1 MTATPSAFAHP
12 DTFARRHIGPQADE
26 TAAMLQ
32 TLGHDS
38 LDAMI
43 DALVPA
49 DIRLTAPLD
58 IPPALSEFDALR
70 QLKAIASKNQVFKS
84 YLGLGYHD
92 CITPPVIQ
100 RNILENPGWYT
111 QYTPY
116 QAEISQGRLESLLNF
131 QTMVCDLTGLDIANA
146 SMLDEAT
153 AAAEA
158 MTLCHRALPPHDERA
173 KFFVSD
179 ACHPQTIALV
189 KTRAEALK
197 LEIIVSN
204 HETFAFDNTVFGGLV
219 QYPTTT
225 GTVLDYSAFAAKA
238 HAAGALLVVAA
249 DILALTVLRAP
260 GEFGADVCVGSSQR
274 FGVPLGY
281 GGPHAAFFA
290 TRDAF
295 KRNLPG
301 RLVGVSKDGRGK
313 VGLRLSLGTRE
324 QHIRREKATSN
335 ICTAQA
341 LLANIAAMYAVY
353 HGPAGLAA
361 IAQRVHR
368 HTRLLAAGVAKLGH
382 AVLTTTYFDTLAIQ
396 LKGYTSKEIVTIAEK
411 HGVNFRVLGKETLG
425 VALDETTDLADVE
438 LLVRIFNAGF
448 ELPFKLEE
456 FYAQAEACDY
466 GAHARTSTFLT
477 APVFNRHHSET
488 EMLRY
493 LRKLESRDLSLCQAM
508 IPLGSCT
515 MKLNATSEMLPVTWP
530 EFGKIHPFAPL
541 KQTLGYQ
548 ELFKQLEQWL
558 GEITGFAGISLQ
570 PNSGAQ
576 GEYAG
581 LLVIAKYLATN
592 GQAHRD
598 ICLIP
603 NSAHGTNPASAVM
616 AGMKVVAVACDAQ
629 GNIDVADLRAK
640 TAAHAAN
647 LACLMVTYPSTHG
660 VFEGTIR
667 EICQIIHDAGGQV
680 YMDGANMNAQV
691 GLTSPGFIGADVC
704 HLNLHKTFCIPH
716 GGGGPGM
723 GPIGVAE
730 HLVDFLPD
738 HPVVPL
744 GGEDP
749 IGPVSA
755 APWGSASILPIS
767 WVYIACMGGAG
778 VTEATKYA
786 ILNANYI
793 SRRLE
798 EYFPTLYKGTGGLVA
813 HECILDLRGFKATT
827 AEDVAKRLMDYSFH
841 APTLS
846 WPVAGTLMVEPT
858 ESEPKCEL
866 DRFCDAMIAIH
877 GEMTAVETGK
887 ADKANNLLKGAPHT
901 ADQIAGEWNRPYTR
915 EQAAFPVK
923 SLVDYKFWPPVAR
936 VDNVFGDRNLVCSCV
951 GMENYQ

>member
-1 MTATPSAFAHP
+1 MTATPAAFAHP
-12 DTFARRHIGPQADE
+12 DTFVRRHIGPRADE
-26 TAAMLQ
+26 TAEMLKS
-32 TLGHDS
+32 LGHDS

-49 DIRLTAPLD
+49 DIRLTAPLN

-146 SMLDEAT
+146 SMLDEGT

-158 MTLCHRALPPHDERA
+158 MTLCHRAMPPNDERA
-173 KFFVSD
+173 KFFVSE

-197 LEIIVSN
+197 LEVVVGN
-204 HETFAFDNTVFGGLV
+204 HETFAFDNSVFGALV

-225 GTVLDYSAFAAKA
+225 GSVLDYTDFAAKA
-238 HAAGALLVVAA
+238 HAAGALVVVAA

-260 GEFGADVCVGSSQR
+260 GEFGADVCVGSAQR

-290 TRDAF
+290 TRDAY
-295 KRNLPG
+295 KRNMPG
-301 RLVGVSKDGRGK
+301 RLVGVSKDARGK

-353 HGPAGLAA
+353 HGPKGLAA

-368 HTRLLAAGVAKLGH
+368 HTRVLAAGVEKLGH
-382 AVLTTTYFDTLAIQ
+382 SVLTTAYFDTLAIQ

-411 HGVNFRVLGKETLG
+411 HGVNLRVLDKATLG

-456 FYAQAEACDY
+456 FYAQAEAA
-466 GAHARTSTFLT
+466 GFGVHARTTKFLT

-515 MKLNATSEMLPVTWP
+515 MKLNATSEMFPVTWP

-548 ELFKQLEQWL
+548 EMFKQLEQWL
-558 GEITGFAGISLQ
+558 AEATGFAGISLQ
-570 PNSGAQ
+570 PNSGSQ

-581 LLVIAKYLATN
+581 LLVIAKYLAT
-592 GQAHRD
+592 
-598 ICLIP
+598 
-603 NSAHGTNPASAVM
+603 
-616 AGMKVVAVACDAQ
+616 
-629 GNIDVADLRAK
+629 
-640 TAAHAAN
+640 
-647 LACLMVTYPSTHG
+647 
-660 VFEGTIR
+660 
-667 EICQIIHDAGGQV
+667 
-680 YMDGANMNAQV
+680 
-691 GLTSPGFIGADVC
+691 
-704 HLNLHKTFCIPH
+704 
-716 GGGGPGM
+716 
-723 GPIGVAE
+723 
-730 HLVDFLPD
+730 
-738 HPVVPL
+738 
-744 GGEDP
+744 
-749 IGPVSA
+749 
-755 APWGSASILPIS
+755 
-767 WVYIACMGGAG
+767 
-778 VTEATKYA
+778 
-786 ILNANYI
+786 
-793 SRRLE
+793 
-798 EYFPTLYKGTGGLVA
+798 
-813 HECILDLRGFKATT
+813 
-827 AEDVAKRLMDYSFH
+827 
-841 APTLS
+841 
-846 WPVAGTLMVEPT
+846 
-858 ESEPKCEL
+858 
-866 DRFCDAMIAIH
+866 
-877 GEMTAVETGK
+877 
-887 ADKANNLLKGAPHT
+887 
-901 ADQIAGEWNRPYTR
+901 
-915 EQAAFPVK
+915 
-923 SLVDYKFWPPVAR
+923 
-936 VDNVFGDRNLVCSCV
+936 
-951 GMENYQ
+951 

>member
-1 MTATPSAFAHP
+1 MTATPAAFAHP
-12 DTFARRHIGPQADE
+12 DTFVRRHIGPRPAE
-26 TAAMLQ
+26 AAEMLK
-32 TLGHDS
+32 TLGYDS
-38 LDAMI
+38 MDAMI

-49 DIRLTAPLD
+49 DIRLAAPLNL
-58 IPPALSEFDALR
+58 PLALSEFDALR

-131 QTMVCDLTGLDIANA
+131 QTMICDLTGLDIANA

-158 MTLCHRALPPHDERA
+158 MTLCHRAMPPNDNRA
-173 KFFVSD
+173 KFFVSE

-197 LEIIVSN
+197 LEVVVGN
-204 HETFAFDNTVFGGLV
+204 HETFAFDHSVFGALV

-225 GTVLDYSAFAAKA
+225 GTVLDYAAFAAKA
-238 HAAGALLVVAA
+238 HAAGALVVVAA

-260 GEFGADVCVGSSQR
+260 GEFGADVCVGSAQR

-290 TRDAF
+290 TRDAY
-295 KRNLPG
+295 KRNMPG
-301 RLVGVSKDGRGK
+301 RLVGVSKDARGK
-313 VGLRLSLGTRE
+313 AGLRLSLGTRE

-368 HTRLLAAGVAKLGH
+368 HTRVLAAGVTKLGH
-382 AVLTTTYFDTLAIQ
+382 AMLTTTYFDTIAIQ
-396 LKGYTSKEIVTIAEK
+396 LKGYTSKEIITIAEK
-411 HGVNFRVLGKETLG
+411 HGVNLRVLGKATLG

-456 FYAQAEACDY
+456 CYAQAEACDY
-466 GAHARTSTFLT
+466 GAFARTSKFLT

-515 MKLNATSEMLPVTWP
+515 MKLNATSEMFPVTWP
-530 EFGKIHPFAPL
+530 EFGKLHPFAPL

-548 ELFKQLEQWL
+548 ELFKQLEEWL

-570 PNSGAQ
+570 PNAGSQ

-581 LLVIAKYLATN
+581 LLVIAKYHASRGET
-592 GQAHRD
+592 HRD

-616 AGMKVVAVACDAQ
+616 AGLKVVAVACDTQ

-640 TAAHAAN
+640 TAAHATN

-667 EICQIIHDAGGQV
+667 EICQVIHDAGGQV

-767 WVYIACMGGAG
+767 WVYLACMGSAG

-786 ILNANYI
+786 ILTANYV
-793 SRRLE
+793 SKRLE
-798 EYFPTLYKGTGGLVA
+798 PYFPTLYKGTGGLVA
-813 HECILDLRGFKATT
+813 HECILDLRGFKTTT
-827 AEDVAKRLMDYSFH
+827 AEDVAKRLMDFSFH

-877 GEMTAVETGK
+877 AEMTAVETGQ
-887 ADKANNLLKGAPHT
+887 ADKANNPLKGAPHT
-901 ADQIAGEWNRPYTR
+901 ADQIAGEWQRPYSR

-936 VDNVFGDRNLVCSCV
+936 VDNVFGDRNLVCSCA

>member
-1 MTATPSAFAHP
+1 MTATPAAFAHP
-12 DTFARRHIGPQADE
+12 DTFVRRHNGPRPAE
-26 TAAMLQ
+26 AAEMLKF
-32 TLGHDS
+32 LGYES
-38 LDAMI
+38 LDALI

-49 DIRLTAPLD
+49 DIRLAAPLN
-58 IPPALSEFDALR
+58 IPAALSEFDALR
-70 QLKAIASKNQVFKS
+70 QLRVMASKNQVFKS

-146 SMLDEAT
+146 SMLDEST

-158 MTLCHRALPPHDERA
+158 MTLCHRAMPPNDERA
-173 KFFVSD
+173 KFFVSE

-189 KTRAEALK
+189 RTRAEALK
-197 LEIIVSN
+197 LEVVVGN
-204 HETFAFDNTVFGGLV
+204 HETFAFDNSVFGALV

-225 GTVLDYSAFAAKA
+225 GSVLDYSGFTAKA
-238 HAAGALLVVAA
+238 HAVGALVVVAA

-260 GEFGADVCVGSSQR
+260 GEFGADVCVGSAQR

-290 TRDAF
+290 TRDAY
-295 KRNLPG
+295 KRNMPG
-301 RLVGVSKDGRGK
+301 RLVGVSKDARGK

-353 HGPAGLAA
+353 HGPAGLAS
-361 IAQRVHR
+361 IATRVHR

-382 AVLTTTYFDTLAIQ
+382 AVLTPACFDTIAIQ
-396 LKGYTSKEIVTIAEK
+396 LKGYTSKEIVAIAEK
-411 HGVNFRVLGKETLG
+411 HGVNLRVLDKATLG

-448 ELPFKLEE
+448 DLPFKLEE
-456 FYAQAEACDY
+456 LHAQAAAADF
-466 GAHARTSTFLT
+466 GPHARTSKFLT

-488 EMLRY
+488 ELLRY

-515 MKLNATSEMLPVTWP
+515 MKLNATSEMFPVTWP
-530 EFGKIHPFAPL
+530 EFGKLHPFAPL

-548 ELFKQLEQWL
+548 EMFKQLEQWL
-558 GEITGFAGISLQ
+558 AEITGFAGVSLQ
-570 PNSGAQ
+570 PNSGSQ

-640 TAAHAAN
+640 TAANAAN

-778 VTEATKYA
+778 LTEATKVA

-798 EYFPTLYKGTGGLVA
+798 KHFPTLYKGTGGLVA

-827 AEDVAKRLMDYSFH
+827 AEDVAKRLMDFSFH

-877 GEMTAVETGK
+877 GEMIAVETGK
-887 ADKANNLLKGAPHT
+887 ADKANNPLKGAPHT
-901 ADQIAGEWNRPYTR
+901 ADQIAGDWTRPYTR